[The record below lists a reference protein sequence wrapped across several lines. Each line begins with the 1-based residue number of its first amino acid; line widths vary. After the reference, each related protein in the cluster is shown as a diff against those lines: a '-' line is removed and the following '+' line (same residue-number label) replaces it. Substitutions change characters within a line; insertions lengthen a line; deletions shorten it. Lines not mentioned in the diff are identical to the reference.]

1 MKPNENK
8 PAVEETQEHSA
19 ILLHQESAYSG
30 PIPPPAHI
38 EHYERVL
45 SGSANRIIRMAE
57 EEQLHR
63 MGQDNK
69 NSQLNLIGLLLGA
82 FIVLVLIGVAVYA
95 ITLGATAVATVVLGL
110 IIGLAIIFVLRQ
122 KP

>member
-63 MGQDNK
+63 IGQDNK
-69 NSQLNLIGLLLGA
+69 NSQLNLIGLLL
-82 FIVLVLIGVAVYA
+82 GVAVYA